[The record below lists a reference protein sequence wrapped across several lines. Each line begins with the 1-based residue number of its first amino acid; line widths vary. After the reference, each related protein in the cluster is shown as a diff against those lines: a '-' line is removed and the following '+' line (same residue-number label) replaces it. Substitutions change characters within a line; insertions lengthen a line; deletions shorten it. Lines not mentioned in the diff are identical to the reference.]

1 MRNQYMAKVLVHNKV
16 VSEDQVKAHW
26 GEISDSMDIG
36 QVLVRAGILKQSMY
50 DKVLA
55 FVKNLEAKNAK
66 PAEKP
71 VEKPAAPASAAAPAH
86 SAATSSASSHSASTP
101 VRPAPAVS
109 AAPAPQPA
117 EEPAIKTKKRRP
129 KNFRRSSPLLPAKA
143 KPSKLPMF
151 CTRLRRLQKSSPMP
165 ASLTSRTFTFTP
177 TARLPCVSRV
187 CFLSRPKRCSKR
199 RT

>member
-66 PAEKP
+66 PASKSA
-71 VEKPAAPASAAAPAH
+71 EKPAAASSAAAPAH
-86 SAATSSASSHSASTP
+86 SASTPAQSSSSAHPAAP
-101 VRPAPAVS
+101 AQPAPA
-109 AAPAPQPA
+109 PAQ
-117 EEPAIKTKKRRP
+117 
-129 KNFRRSSPLLPAKA
+129 
-143 KPSKLPMF
+143 
-151 CTRLRRLQKSSPMP
+151 
-165 ASLTSRTFTFTP
+165 
-177 TARLPCVSRV
+177 
-187 CFLSRPKRCSKR
+187 
-199 RT
+199 

>member
-71 VEKPAAPASAAAPAH
+71 EKPAATPSAAAPAH
-86 SAATSSASSHSASTP
+86 SASTP
-101 VRPAPAVS
+101 A
-109 AAPAPQPA
+109 QP
-117 EEPAIKTKKRRP
+117 
-129 KNFRRSSPLLPAKA
+129 SSPAHPVPL
-143 KPSKLPMF
+143 
-151 CTRLRRLQKSSPMP
+151 
-165 ASLTSRTFTFTP
+165 
-177 TARLPCVSRV
+177 RLPLQQFLPRLLRSRRKNP
-187 CFLSRPKRCSKR
+187 L
-199 RT
+199 